1 MKWTSVRINP
11 TNFIWWSDKIP
22 PVLPPPFERGG
33 IGCIQL
39 SMDLGINTEGENQGQ
54 LEGYIGQLGLL
65 GLIAG
70 HGDQPFVV

>member
-1 MKWTSVRINP
+1 MYLMEDT
-11 TNFIWWSDKIP
+11 FQM
-22 PVLPPPFERGG
+22 G
-33 IGCIQL
+33 
-39 SMDLGINTEGENQGQ
+39 MDLGINTEGENQGQ